1 MSLTRRPTF
10 ACLTAGL
17 LAAATPLLAQ
27 RGPAPEMTH
36 LPADVIAQ
44 ACAGTLAFDRP
55 MQSLLITGGQDAS
68 TRHVYGPGDLLTINA
83 GSDNGIEVG
92 QEYYVRRL
100 QAPRGTG
107 ISRATPASI
116 RTAGWVRVYAVDKTM
131 SLVTLSHA
139 CDIVNVGD
147 YLEPFTLPH
156 PPTPDVNPPK
166 PQKENY
172 GHILIGTDRRT
183 MFSKNDF
190 FNVDRGSDHGV
201 TVGARFMVYRDKRRM
216 ETQHMSAIKDLPDEI
231 VTPEFLFDMGEAVV
245 VDVKPESSTLLALT
259 SRAAFQSGD
268 YVALRK

>member
-1 MSLTRRPTF
+1 MSLTRRPTL
-10 ACLTAGL
+10 ASLTAGL

-44 ACAGTLAFDRP
+44 ACAATLAFERP

-68 TRHVYGPGDLLTINA
+68 TRHVYGPGDLVTINA

-92 QEYYVRRL
+92 QEYYVRRV

-131 SLVTLSHA
+131 SLVTVSHT
-139 CDIVNVGD
+139 CDVVDVGD

-156 PPTPDVNPPK
+156 PPTPDANPPK

-172 GHILIGTDRRT
+172 GHVLIGTDRRQV
-183 MFSKNDF
+183 FSKNDF
-190 FNVDRGSDHGV
+190 FAVDRGSDHGV
-201 TVGARFMVYRDKRRM
+201 TIGARFVIYRDKRRM
-216 ETQHMSAIKDLPDEI
+216 ETQHMSAIKDLPGEI
-231 VTPEFLFDMGEAVV
+231 VTPEFLFDLGEAVV
-245 VDVKPESSTLLALT
+245 VDVKPEISTVRALSSRGAI
-259 SRAAFQSGD
+259 QSGD